1 MDMLTANSIS
11 DGNRFLLIHLME
23 QLPLQ
28 LTKLVPIVILK
39 RFNIPIDQ
47 ELDNEANINGD
58 IKDITNEKKLELE
71 LYRILVGIKGLF
83 INHVH

>member
-1 MDMLTANSIS
+1 MDMLTADSTS

-23 QLPLQ
+23 QIPLQ

-58 IKDITNEKKLELE
+58 IKDITNEKQLAQGLKL
-71 LYRILVGIKGLF
+71 G
-83 INHVH
+83 